1 MNQVTD
7 AEAANSDWRSL
18 YRVGGTAA
26 LIIVVLILI
35 QSFIFVVYP
44 PSSTVID
51 YFTLFRN
58 NRVLGLLW
66 KYSAII
72 SSF

>member
-18 YRVGGTAA
+18 HRVGGTDV

-44 PSSTVID
+44 PSSTVMD
-51 YFTLFRN
+51 YFTLLQN
-58 NRVLGLLW
+58 NEVLGL
-66 KYSAII
+66 
-72 SSF
+72 F